1 MRVFSRASGLAY
13 PWHAGVKAFLLALV
27 VASACGPDVSSTS
40 SGGDGPSTAARQTA
54 SADVRRILSGEQLA
68 TPTAGPTR
76 VPRPACPEAIW
87 WYEAAG
93 QIGQS
98 RSVQGPVVRVR
109 QQASGGTSM
118 LELGQRFPDPT
129 SVIVVVASGG
139 ESSFDGKMV
148 CVTGLIRAQDGGPT
162 LDATSPAAIRII
174 D

>member
-1 MRVFSRASGLAY
+1 MSYAR
-13 PWHAGVKAFLLALV
+13 AGVGVFLVVALV
-27 VASACGPDVSSTS
+27 AASACGPEVSSSS
-40 SGGDGPSTAARQTA
+40 SGGEGPSTAARQTA
-54 SADVRRILSGEQLA
+54 SADVRRILSGEQPA

-76 VPRPACPEAIW
+76 APRPSCPEAIW

-109 QQASGGTSM
+109 RQASGGAGV

-129 SVIVVVASGG
+129 SVTVVVASGG
-139 ESSFDGKMV
+139 EGSYDGKMV

-162 LDATSPAAIRII
+162 LDATSSAAIRII